1 MGLSKKNRYVACLD
15 CGCRLEMN
23 GICKICG
30 HRDEPLLA
38 GMVPDV
44 VGLTQAAALCR
55 LTDPECQLDIGI
67 ISEENSDTIAAD
79 FIISTDPPA
88 DIQLAIGALVDIVV
102 SLGPAA

>member
-44 VGLTQAAALCR
+44 IGLTLPATALKFA
-55 LTDPECQLDIGI
+55 DPECQLVLGI
-67 ISEENSDTIAAD
+67 TTEENSETVPIGAVIASAPEAG
-79 FIISTDPPA
+79 TE
-88 DIQLAIGALVDIVV
+88 LAIGTPVDIVV
-102 SLGPAA
+102 SLGPAG